1 MKLVELADQILTSKV
16 QIYKSYMF
24 LIVRELTVRMIE
36 KRIIRLASY
45 GKDIVIIFYTF
56 WQIIHLLLSLLSQ
69 NILFVSLPKLDK

>member
-45 GKDIVIIFYTF
+45 GKDIVIIFLYLLANNSSPTVTF
-56 WQIIHLLLSLLSQ
+56 KSKY
-69 NILFVSLPKLDK
+69 FVRQSPKT